1 MRILIVGYGGREH
14 ALVWKLKQSELVKEI
29 FCAPGNPGIAELA
42 DCVPIPS
49 SNIVELADF
58 AQSVSVQLTIVGPE
72 LPLDL
77 GIADEFAKRNML
89 LFGPTKAA
97 AELESSKVFAKEFMR
112 QHDIPTADFHVANG
126 YDEALSVIRKKQFG
140 FPVVLK
146 ADGLA
151 GGKGVVICED
161 QSQAEDALEIMMKER
176 KFGNAGDRIV
186 IEEFLEGQEL
196 SFQVISDGKR
206 VLPLATSQDHK
217 RLNDNDEGPNT
228 GGMGAYSPA
237 MFLNK
242 DLHQQVMSD
251 IILPAVSGMSQ
262 EGRVYQGVLYAGLMM
277 TANGP
282 KVLEFNCRFGDPETQ
297 ALLPR
302 MECDLAD
309 VFLAAAQGKL
319 DEAKVEWKKEAT
331 ICIVLCAGGYPGDV
345 QTGKEIEGIA
355 EASAQENVIVFHAGT
370 AMNDG
375 KLVTS
380 GGRVLGVTAS
390 APNLSGAFDR
400 AYQAASSIRF
410 EGMHYRKDIGKKALE
425 QFKR

>member
-1 MRILIVGYGGREH
+1 
-14 ALVWKLKQSELVKEI
+14 
-29 FCAPGNPGIAELA
+29 
-42 DCVPIPS
+42 
-49 SNIVELADF
+49 
-58 AQSVSVQLTIVGPE
+58 
-72 LPLDL
+72 
-77 GIADEFAKRNML
+77 
-89 LFGPTKAA
+89 
-97 AELESSKVFAKEFMR
+97 
-112 QHDIPTADFHVANG
+112 
-126 YDEALSVIRKKQFG
+126 
-140 FPVVLK
+140 
-146 ADGLA
+146 
-151 GGKGVVICED
+151 
-161 QSQAEDALEIMMKER
+161 
-176 KFGNAGDRIV
+176 
-186 IEEFLEGQEL
+186 
-196 SFQVISDGKR
+196 
-206 VLPLATSQDHK
+206 
-217 RLNDNDEGPNT
+217 
-228 GGMGAYSPA
+228 

-400 AYQAASSIRF
+400 AYQAASIIRF
-410 EGMHYRKDIGKKALE
+410 EGMHYRRDIAKKALE

>member
-1 MRILIVGYGGREH
+1 MRVLVVGYGGREH

-58 AQSVSVQLTIVGPE
+58 AQSVSVQLTVVGPE

-77 GIADEFAKRNML
+77 GIADEFAKRNLM

-112 QHDIPTADFHVANG
+112 EHDIPTASFHIANG
-126 YDEALSVIRKKQFG
+126 FDEALSVIKKKQFG

-161 QSQAEDALEIMMKER
+161 LAQAEDALGMMMKER
-176 KFGNAGDRIV
+176 KFGVAGDRIV
-186 IEEFLEGQEL
+186 IEEFLRGQEL

-217 RLNDNDEGPNT
+217 RLRDNDEGPNT
-228 GGMGAYSPA
+228 GGMGAYSPT

-242 DLHQQVMSD
+242 DLHQQVMND
-251 IILPAVSGMSQ
+251 IILPCISGMSE
-262 EGRVYQGVLYAGLMM
+262 EGRMYQGVLYAGLMM
-277 TANGP
+277 TEDGP
-282 KVLEFNCRFGDPETQ
+282 KVLEYNCRFGDPETQ
-297 ALLPR
+297 VLLPR
-302 MECDLAD
+302 IEGDLAD
-309 VFLAAAQGKL
+309 VFLCAAQGKL
-319 DEAKVEWKKEAT
+319 DEARAEWKKEAT
-331 ICIVLCAGGYPGDV
+331 ICVVLCAGGYPGDV

-355 EASAQENVIVFHAGT
+355 EAAAQDSVTVFHAGT
-370 AMNDG
+370 AMKDG

-390 APNLSGAFDR
+390 APNLSAAYDR
-400 AYQAASSIRF
+400 VYNAVSSIHF
-410 EGMHYRKDIGKKALE
+410 EGMHYRKDIAKKALE
-425 QFKR
+425 QLKR